1 MIGSMMCVF
10 SSVLRLHR
18 IAAENFLFVLG
29 KWSRF
34 SRQIPRGSCFPVE
47 KHQDGRD
54 REPSGLSP
62 RRCLPP
68 KGTGV

>member
-1 MIGSMMCVF
+1 MISSRLCVC
-10 SSVLRLHR
+10 SVSHLHR
-18 IAAENFLFVLG
+18 IGAENILFVLG
-29 KWSRF
+29 KWRRF

-47 KHQDGRD
+47 KYQDGRD
-54 REPSGLSP
+54 CEPFGLSP